1 MKIRTKRILM
11 LLLLVAGVI
20 WNCLCVLKVL
30 PLSLFTI
37 SVVAIGGY
45 SFMII
50 FIPLLFPGS
59 AQSREKS
66 PYILDLTKRE
76 KQMSNATI
84 CFAFAWLVTLIACIV
99 YPF

>member
-20 WNCLCVLKVL
+20 WNCLCILKVL
-30 PLSLFTI
+30 PLKLFTV
-37 SVVAIGGY
+37 SLVSIGGY

-50 FIPLLFPGS
+50 FIPLFFPGS
-59 AQSREKS
+59 AKSKEKS
-66 PYILDLTKRE
+66 LYIHNLTKPA

-84 CFAFAWLVTLIACIV
+84 CFAFAWLVTLIICIV